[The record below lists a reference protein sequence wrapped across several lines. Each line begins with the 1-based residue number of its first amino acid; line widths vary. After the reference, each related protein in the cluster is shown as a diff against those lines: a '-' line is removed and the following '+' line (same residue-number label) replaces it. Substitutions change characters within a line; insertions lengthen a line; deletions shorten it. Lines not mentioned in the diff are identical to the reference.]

1 MKKTLLKINSTAPV
15 CLFIL
20 SNVWILWIFG
30 YYQVQKTK
38 EFGERSSRS
47 NALPWFHQ
55 KCFVNI
61 RVRNASSLITDVH
74 GESISYRTL
83 K

>member
-15 CLFIL
+15 FLFIL

-38 EFGERSSRS
+38 NLAREVLVVMRYHGFIKS
-47 NALPWFHQ
+47 AL
-55 KCFVNI
+55 
-61 RVRNASSLITDVH
+61 
-74 GESISYRTL
+74 
-83 K
+83 

>member
-15 CLFIL
+15 FLFIL

-38 EFGERSSRS
+38 NLVREVLVVMRYHGFIKS
-47 NALPWFHQ
+47 AL
-55 KCFVNI
+55 
-61 RVRNASSLITDVH
+61 
-74 GESISYRTL
+74 
-83 K
+83 